1 MNSREFISLKIKQIT
16 EEGIKKFPEDFLF
29 PCDLSSFTLPSET
42 LVIGNEFFGTYEVI
56 TTRGASFCHADTI
69 MKAKYLVYAGRNKGR
84 DINIPV
90 DDKNIDLVVREYE
103 KYLDQ
108 KLKQIERDYRKLFPE
123 SKDVNSAVNEVF
135 RILNL
140 KRL

>member
-16 EEGIKKFPEDFLF
+16 DEGIKKFPEDFLF

-42 LVIGNEFFGTYEVI
+42 LVIGNEFFGSYEVI
-56 TTRGASFCHADTI
+56 TTRGASFCHTDTI
-69 MKAKYLVYAGRNKGR
+69 MKAKYLVYAGRNKDR
-84 DINIPV
+84 EIKIPT
-90 DDKNIDLVVREYE
+90 DDKNVELVVKDYE

-108 KLKQIERDYRKLFPE
+108 KLKQLEKDYRKLFPE
-123 SKDVNSAVNEVF
+123 SKDAAYAVNEVF

-140 KRL
+140 NRL

>member
-16 EEGIKKFPEDFLF
+16 DEGIKKFPEDFLF

-42 LVIGNEFFGTYEVI
+42 LVIGNEFFGSYEVI
-56 TTRGASFCHADTI
+56 TTRGASFCHTDTI
-69 MKAKYLVYAGRNKGR
+69 IKAKYLVYAGRNKDR
-84 DINIPV
+84 EIKIPT
-90 DDKNIDLVVREYE
+90 DDKNVELVVRDYE

-108 KLKQIERDYRKLFPE
+108 KLKQLEKDYRKLFPE
-123 SKDVNSAVNEVF
+123 NKDAASAVNEVF

-140 KRL
+140 NRL